1 MAQAESRTG
10 EAGPVGARGIIGA
23 AAPARRGWLA
33 GGSPLGQGLRRLS
46 RNRLAVTGFSLIV
59 LILAGA
65 LLAGFLSPYDPL
77 KMTVTDRLKGP
88 SRAHWMGTDNFGRD
102 IFSRVLHGA
111 RLSLQVGL
119 AVMLLTTAA
128 GIVFGMLSGYFRR
141 LDNAIMRV
149 MDAMMAFPAIL
160 LAIAIMAVLGPK
172 TVNVVIALS
181 VVYAPRTVRIVR
193 ASVLAIRGLDYIEAV
208 RAQAAGH
215 LRILFRHVLP
225 NSLSPLVVQATFNF
239 AYAVLAEASLSFVG
253 AGAPPPTPSWGNIL
267 SEGRIYMQAAPW
279 ITLFPG
285 MAIAGTVL
293 GLNLAGDGLRDVLD
307 PRMKT

>member
-1 MAQAESRTG
+1 MSDAAVVWQNRLIP
-10 EAGPVGARGIIGA
+10 AGD
-23 AAPARRGWLA
+23 
-33 GGSPLGQGLRRLS
+33 SPSGQFLRRLR
-46 RNRLAVTGFSLIV
+46 RNRLAVCGFSLLCV
-59 LILAGA
+59 VLAGA
-65 LLAGFLSPYDPL
+65 VTAGVLTSHDPL
-77 KMTVTDRLKGP
+77 TMTVTERMKGP
-88 SRAHWMGTDNFGRD
+88 SFRHLMGTDNFGRD

-111 RLSLQVGL
+111 RLSLEVGA
-119 AVMLLTTAA
+119 AVMSLTVGVGAFC
-128 GIVFGMLSGYFRR
+128 GLLSGYFSR
-141 LDNAIMRV
+141 LDGPIMRL

-160 LAIAIMAVLGPK
+160 LGISIMAVLGPK

-193 ASVLAIRGLDYIEAV
+193 ASVLAVRQLDYVEAV

-215 LRILFRHVLP
+215 MRILFRHILP
-225 NSLSPLVVQATFNF
+225 NCLSPLVVQATFTF

-253 AGAPPPTPSWGNIL
+253 VGAPPPTPSWGNIL

-285 MAIAGTVL
+285 LAIAVTVL